1 MKWVALLLVAVA
13 LIALHLHV
21 AVDTSNVLTYNA
33 DIYLKK
39 LLGLEI
45 TSASLKIGHVEVSLV
60 APGGYVYATTTIW
73 YPIVSF
79 CVSNNGS
86 YSAVIKVTR
95 VHLYKGEALIAYN
108 EVQRRPSVE
117 WVVPVVS
124 VELPVLTVDRGRS
137 KCAEVVVD
145 SEYISNLEPIVFE
158 PGDYTL
164 VVEGKLKLLGEG
176 IIPQVGSIRL
186 STTFKYPS

>member
-33 DIYLKK
+33 DIYLRK

-45 TSASLKIGHVEVSLV
+45 TSASLKIGHVRVPLT

-86 YSAVIKVTR
+86 YSAVVEVTR

-108 EVQRRPSVE
+108 EVRRRPSIE
-117 WVVPVVS
+117 WVVP

-137 KCAEVVVD
+137 KCTEVVVG

-186 STTFKYPS
+186 SITFKYPS

>member
-1 MKWVALLLVAVA
+1 LKWVSLLLIAMA

-21 AVDTSNVLTYNA
+21 AVNTSNVLTYNA
-33 DIYLKK
+33 DIYLRK

-79 CVSNNGS
+79 CVRNNGS
-86 YSAVIKVTR
+86 YPVVIEVTR

-108 EVQRRPSVE
+108 EVQRRPSMT
-117 WVVPVVS
+117 PS
-124 VELPVLTVDRGRS
+124 PHPKRPGS
-137 KCAEVVVD
+137 KPGL
-145 SEYISNLEPIVFE
+145 SERF
-158 PGDYTL
+158 
-164 VVEGKLKLLGEG
+164 
-176 IIPQVGSIRL
+176 VGSPLGSALLIPPIGFPILGASPFQGRGASAPAGSPGAPSPRWLL
-186 STTFKYPS
+186 SPHSPVESKP